1 MTTHVLVMNDALDLL
16 DLFKEILEEEGFRVT
31 TRALPV
37 TDIDEVVQLQPDL
50 IILDYLFGSEP
61 LGMTMLEQ
69 LQLDPRT
76 APVPVIVA
84 SAALQLVREVAPELE
99 RRGVAVLYKPFQ
111 LQELLETIQRA
122 LSTTP
127 ADSA

>member
-1 MTTHVLVMNDALDLL
+1 MTTHLLVMNDALDLL

-122 LSTTP
+122 LSTTA
-127 ADSA
+127 ADAA